1 MFSNGDQ
8 NGKPRRMTGW
18 RASCMYLWKNS
29 GPCFLR
35 PSGSAS
41 YDSPDSENNI
51 RNCVKKVDENG
62 KPVFLTFGGCKN
74 SYADDNNI
82 VHDAPKQRSNQVV
95 GPFSDVDENGNE

>member
-1 MFSNGDQ
+1 MFLDIITLGKNVIMFSNGDQ

-51 RNCVKKVDENG
+51 RNCVKKVYENG
-62 KPVFLTFGGCKN
+62 LRKERIN
-74 SYADDNNI
+74 STTN
-82 VHDAPKQRSNQVV
+82 KCL
-95 GPFSDVDENGNE
+95 